1 MFYSLN
7 MTLDIIE
14 MILNIMPWVWLAV
27 LIICCVIEAFTM
39 ALTTI
44 WAAIAAL
51 PMIFIARTHMPLQW
65 QLLIFALITV
75 ILIIFTRP
83 FAVKKLK
90 IGKNTT
96 NVNSLIGEEILITK
110 AVSKFQ
116 KGEGKT
122 KNGVIWNITSQS
134 EEEITKG
141 STAKVVEVNGNTL
154 IVDKEN

>member
-1 MFYSLN
+1 MADF
-7 MTLDIIE
+7 IISN
-14 MILNIMPWVWLAV
+14 LPWFWLGV
-27 LIICCVIEAFTM
+27 LIVCIIIEAFTL
-39 ALTTI
+39 ALTTVWGGI
-44 WAAIAAL
+44 AAI

-65 QLLIFALITV
+65 QVLIFALITV